1 MRNIKDIIVERLI
14 LSKTKSNN
22 NNYID
27 IDNVTW
33 DEFMDNFSKMNNPD
47 IDLVRLP
54 GASSDKFFINTT
66 LGSHTVLG
74 TLNGKQVTEFYK
86 ITGPRRGINIKIKSK
101 LVPSLSLRSM
111 EDLIDTFGKD
121 QLSEIYNYILNH
133 AGN

>member
-1 MRNIKDIIVERLI
+1 
-14 LSKTKSNN
+14 
-22 NNYID
+22 
-27 IDNVTW
+27 
-33 DEFMDNFSKMNNPD
+33 MDNFSKMNNPD